1 MNARAAG
8 CVRVLR
14 DASASGTV
22 GALNRVS
29 LFMRE
34 SDGREMLTARKEM
47 RERERISYT
56 RIHTHRT
63 YDTYMRTHTHTHT
76 YTEREVRWT
85 DVY

>member
-29 LFMRE
+29 VFMRE
-34 SDGREMLTARKEM
+34 SDGRERCLR
-47 RERERISYT
+47 RERI
-56 RIHTHRT
+56 
-63 YDTYMRTHTHTHT
+63 
-76 YTEREVRWT
+76 
-85 DVY
+85 